1 MGDIKFYKIDN
12 DNIQELQGKSIALE
26 KSLQS
31 LIEGNL
37 DTFLGIRFLA
47 SEYSTGK
54 KTWWA
59 YRYIRN
65 R

>member
-54 KTWWA
+54 K
-59 YRYIRN
+59 N
-65 R
+65 MVGV